1 MQSKNQPSN
10 KSFLKLALK
19 KQFIHGICSFSDRWC
34 ERCTKTQHCMSFAYR
49 QHIKGVD
56 MDLVDND
63 LANERFWNA
72 IESVLKNKGSF
83 SSFKVDFSETDEKLI
98 TESALNYKSQI
109 ESWLVEN
116 KLVNKEKAGLKLLEY
131 GENEQITFADCVEI
145 IRRYSSLIPNKV
157 ERSLN
162 EKDERG
168 KNPDITDKLNPY
180 RDNVGSAKVA
190 VIAVERSIA
199 AFLLLQNELNEDEK
213 IISDLMNQLLEIKN
227 QTLTIFPDAM
237 QFIRPGFDE

>member
-10 KSFLKLALK
+10 KSFLELALK
-19 KQFIHGICSFSDRWC
+19 KQFIHGMCSYSDRWC

-56 MDLVDND
+56 IDLVDND

-72 IESVLKNKGSF
+72 LESILENKGSF
-83 SSFKVDFSETDEKLI
+83 SSFNVDFSEADKKALMEL
-98 TESALNYKSQI
+98 ALNYKSQI
-109 ESWLVEN
+109 ESWFVEN
-116 KLVNKEKAGLKLLEY
+116 RLVNEEKARLKLHEY

-145 IRRYSSLIPNKV
+145 LRRYSSLVPNKV

-190 VIAVERSIA
+190 VIAVERSLA
-199 AFLLLQNELNEDEK
+199 AFLLLQNKLKEDEK
-213 IISDLMNQLLEIKN
+213 IISDLMNQLLIIKAL
-227 QTLTIFPDAM
+227 TLTIFPDAM